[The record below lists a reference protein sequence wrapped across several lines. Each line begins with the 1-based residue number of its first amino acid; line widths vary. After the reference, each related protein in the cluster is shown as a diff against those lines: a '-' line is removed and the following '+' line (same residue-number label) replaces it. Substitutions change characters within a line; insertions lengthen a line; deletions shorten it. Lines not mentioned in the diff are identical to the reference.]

1 MAHMENYLGANGW
14 DDLSTVI
21 LLHPQ
26 TPQSWVVPG
35 MGTWNRVSLWI
46 EYCLGNFDLED
57 TKSKYLHVTY
67 KAHPILPSLPNL
79 SKLHSFSAF
88 SLTLRNLWLYTHTH
102 MMYYTYI
109 TNVNILCINI
119 MCVNIHTYVYIHIL
133 IYVCVSISIYVSIAF
148 FLWLFWIFSWNI
160 PDVFI
165 LWPLP
170 SHVISSPKLCVE
182 YQLILSDSIQV
193 MSPLWS
199 LSSLSKVIDLFLCVS
214 IDPC

>member
-109 TNVNILCINI
+109 TNVNIRCINI

-133 IYVCVSISIYVSIAF
+133 IYVCVSISGYSEFFHGIYQM
-148 FLWLFWIFSWNI
+148 FSSSG
-160 PDVFI
+160 
-165 LWPLP
+165 LYLLM
-170 SHVISSPKLCVE
+170 SSPLQNCVLNINSSFQTQFKWCPLCEVFP
-182 YQLILSDSIQV
+182 LS
-193 MSPLWS
+193 P
-199 LSSLSKVIDLFLCVS
+199 K
-214 IDPC
+214 